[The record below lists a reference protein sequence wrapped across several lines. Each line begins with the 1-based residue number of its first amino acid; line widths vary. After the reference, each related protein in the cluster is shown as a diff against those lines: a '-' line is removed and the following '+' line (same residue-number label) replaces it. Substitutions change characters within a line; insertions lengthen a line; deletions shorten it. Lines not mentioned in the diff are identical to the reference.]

1 MRDRSQS
8 GQALVESAIVFPL
21 AIFFV
26 LGTLQL
32 TLIQQSRL
40 MLEYAA
46 FNAARAGAVWN
57 GDPEKMEDAAI
68 ISLLPTM
75 PSVPG
80 DLTPLRVDE
89 PMLLLARWGTVKLGN
104 MVGGALNAKMIEVE
118 TLNPT
123 PADFQDDQQEIEFDM
138 VDPGLDGTSSL
149 DDRRP
154 SQLTIRLTYY
164 YYLRLP
170 IINKFMFETWLAG
183 MAGLGM
189 RSLDPFRPKL
199 GGPFGGAGLTTR
211 MGIEALQAKTNCQF
225 SGVTRTT
232 LLALIAIGKATGKY
246 YMPLVT
252 TYTIRMQSNFFRKF
266 ARQPKSC

>member
-1 MRDRSQS
+1 MRFRSQS
-8 GQALVESAIVFPL
+8 GQAMVESAIVFPL

-46 FNAARAGAVWN
+46 FNAARAGSVWN
-57 GDPEKMEDAAI
+57 GDPTKMEDAAI

-80 DLTPLRVDE
+80 DPFALRVDE
-89 PMLLLARWGTVKLGN
+89 PALLLKRWTIVQLGN
-104 MVGGALNAKMIEVE
+104 LVGGAIDAKMIEVE

-123 PADFQDDQQEIEFDM
+123 EDDFTGNAEEIEFDM
-138 VDPGLDGTSSL
+138 VDPQLDGVSSL

-154 SQLTIRLTYY
+154 SQLTIRLTYF

-170 IINKFMFETWLAG
+170 IINKLMFETWLMGLAG
-183 MAGLGM
+183 MGA
-189 RSLDPFRPKL
+189 RSLDPFRPKNNTARVLL
-199 GGPFGGAGLTTR
+199 GA
-211 MGIEALQAKTNCQF
+211 AQAKTNCQF
-225 SGVTRTT
+225 SGITRTT
-232 LLALIAIGKATGKY
+232 LLGLIAIGKATGKY

-252 TYTIRMQSNFFRKF
+252 TYTIRMQSNFFKDF
-266 ARQPKSC
+266 LPKKKKSC